1 MQSAAASILFCK
13 SPVYRMAE
21 SADDYSQ
28 PLVLQ
33 GILRNVSNAKRFAL
47 DIGGSH
53 QSVDV
58 HKQASTMECW
68 IIPLIYLLWNPP
80 LGSLGMD
87 YRFGWQSIVFSRLLP
102 QVSCGICIQFWMNSK
117 EKQTPSCCFT
127 TPRCHWDLYGC
138 KWPPSDLSLCPAQK
152 LSKVL
157 AVQDYDIIFLEA
169 VTK

>member
-58 HKQASTMECW
+58 HKQASTMEC
-68 IIPLIYLLWNPP
+68 
-80 LGSLGMD
+80 
-87 YRFGWQSIVFSRLLP
+87 
-102 QVSCGICIQFWMNSK
+102 
-117 EKQTPSCCFT
+117 
-127 TPRCHWDLYGC
+127 
-138 KWPPSDLSLCPAQK
+138 
-152 LSKVL
+152 
-157 AVQDYDIIFLEA
+157 
-169 VTK
+169 